1 MLITVLQS
9 SHGHTM
15 KQFMDIF
22 SLPEMTL
29 LSCVNDFFMRHNIDY
44 EPVHLYK
51 DVKVHYLIILPSLI
65 SVSGKVRK
73 QYLKYS
79 AKVNFHI
86 YCISHGPLCE
96 KILNHSTR
104 T

>member
-1 MLITVLQS
+1 MMLITVLQS

-65 SVSGKVRK
+65 SVSGK
-73 QYLKYS
+73 S
-79 AKVNFHI
+79 ENNI
-86 YCISHGPLCE
+86 
-96 KILNHSTR
+96 
-104 T
+104 